1 MKLLRLLL
9 ICVMAVGLCM
19 LAYAAETPREAKVLD
34 MEGSVEVRTSDGK
47 MEPAEVGMVL
57 GQGDIIKTG
66 EDSFALVKLEGAET
80 ATVEVNKNSQILL
93 SQMVMDQEKGTQST
107 VLDLA
112 IGKVLIKAE
121 KVHSDK
127 SKFEV
132 KTPTSVVGVRG
143 TTFQVEVEGLE

>member
-9 ICVMAVGLCM
+9 ICVVAVGLCTI
-19 LAYAAETPREAKVLD
+19 AYAAESPRTAKILD
-34 MEGSVEVRTSDGK
+34 MEGSVEVRTPDGK
-47 MEPAEVGMVL
+47 MAPAEIGMVL
-57 GQGDIIKTG
+57 NQGDIIKTDD
-66 EDSFALVKLEGAET
+66 DSFALVKLEGIET
-80 ATVEVNKNSQILL
+80 ATVEVNKNTQILL
-93 SQMVMDQEKGTQST
+93 SEMVMNPDDGLQST

-121 KVHSDK
+121 KVHNEN

>member
-1 MKLLRLLL
+1 
-9 ICVMAVGLCM
+9 MAVGLCM